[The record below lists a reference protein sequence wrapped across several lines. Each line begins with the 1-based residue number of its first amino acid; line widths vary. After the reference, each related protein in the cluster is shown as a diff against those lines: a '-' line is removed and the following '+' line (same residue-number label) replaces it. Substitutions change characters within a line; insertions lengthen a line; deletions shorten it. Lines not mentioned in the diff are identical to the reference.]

1 VDLDGVRV
9 TLVDTAGL
17 RATRDIVE
25 VEGVERARR
34 AQSVSD
40 LILVV
45 LDRSHPLD
53 DADRDIVSQT
63 VEFKR
68 LIVENKADLQAAWN
82 SVSKEENQAVSATT
96 GVGLDALRRR
106 IAKALDIEP
115 LTDRPEIT
123 NIRHI
128 VLVERAHEAL
138 VRARAAASPDG
149 DRLSEE
155 FVLADLQQARAALE
169 EVSGRRAPDDLLA
182 HIFSRFCIG
191 K

>member
-1 VDLDGVRV
+1 
-9 TLVDTAGL
+9 
-17 RATRDIVE
+17 
-25 VEGVERARR
+25 
-34 AQSVSD
+34 
-40 LILVV
+40 
-45 LDRSHPLD
+45 
-53 DADRDIVSQT
+53 
-63 VEFKR
+63 
-68 LIVENKADLQAAWN
+68 
-82 SVSKEENQAVSATT
+82 
-96 GVGLDALRRR
+96 VGLDALRRR

-169 EVSGRRAPDDLLA
+169 EVSGRRAHDDLLA
-182 HIFSRFCIG
+182 HIFRSEERRVG
-191 K
+191 REWRSGGSSESTTE